1 MGILQ
6 KSLLLEMNSTPS
18 SVLVVPGGKER
29 HGLSA
34 GLQQLFCIQWD
45 VLK

>member
-18 SVLVVPGGKER
+18 VLVVPGGKER
-29 HGLSA
+29 RGLSA
-34 GLQQLFCIQWD
+34 GLQRLFCIQWD